1 MKRFDKMLA
10 KKESHSGPEN
20 QINSQEK
27 ELKNDDEKEK
37 EIAKVFH
44 EYIPSEKVNTCG
56 EDIST
61 SSTEMIWKSWE

>member
-27 ELKNDDEKEK
+27 ELKGNDGKEK
-37 EIAKVFH
+37 ICEEVFH

-61 SSTEMIWKSWE
+61 SSTERILKSWE